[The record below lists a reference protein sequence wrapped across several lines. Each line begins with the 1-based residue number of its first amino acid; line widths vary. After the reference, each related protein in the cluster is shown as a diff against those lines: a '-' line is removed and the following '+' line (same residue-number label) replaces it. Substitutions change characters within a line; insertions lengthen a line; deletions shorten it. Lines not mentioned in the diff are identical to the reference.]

1 MRNATALLVSLLA
14 LIPGACTREE
24 PVTTAT
30 TKPAEIP
37 KYTTAIEADFDTDNL
52 LNLAYGA
59 SVVSR
64 TAEATIDSSAVHA
77 IDSTMRTGWMSP
89 PSSPEQ
95 TIVFSLLVP
104 ARLERIGVLNSDAD
118 IDSPST
124 VTFETS
130 SDGVQWRL
138 LQTLQ
143 TKGGEEPQLWDVTPT
158 VAHYIRVSTTGN
170 STIAVRSFQAL
181 GVELQPPVLP
191 PLEGCWRIN
200 DVPARFARD
209 GATITGI
216 LGTTPPTLID
226 GGTNGRVVELMW
238 TQGPM
243 WGYGVITLAPNAA
256 TLSGLRIH
264 EEISTQQYGE
274 GWFGDRVPC
283 DGITLAA
290 PQPGTLT
297 SRAPNDRWS
306 AYGIVFDANDAIV
319 AEPSR
324 AALDALAKRIA
335 AAPSQRFRITAHE
348 LRNAGAVEN
357 RRQTEKRIASLRA
370 AMSARGVDGSRL
382 EFVSAGDQWSE
393 PPIATALQ
401 RLMASRIDLERFG
414 R

>member
-1 MRNATALLVSLLA
+1 MRKAALLVSLVVSLLA
-14 LIPGACTREE
+14 GACTREE
-24 PVTTAT
+24 PVIPAPM
-30 TKPAEIP
+30 KPAEVP
-37 KYTTAIEADFDTDNL
+37 KYTTDIEPDFDTDNL

-77 IDSTMRTGWMSP
+77 IDSTMRTNWMSP

-104 ARLERIGVLNSDAD
+104 ARIKRIGVLNSDAD
-118 IDSPST
+118 IDSPTT

-130 SDGVQWRL
+130 SDGVQWHL
-138 LQTLQ
+138 LQKLQ

-158 VAHYIRVSTTGN
+158 VAQFLRVSTTGN
-170 STIAVRSFQAL
+170 STISVRSFHAL
-181 GVELQPPVLP
+181 GEELQPPVLP
-191 PLEGCWRIN
+191 PIEGCWRIN
-200 DVPARFARD
+200 DVPARFVRD

-238 TQGPM
+238 TQGAM

-290 PQPGTLT
+290 PQAGTLA

-335 AAPSQRFRITAHE
+335 AAPSQRFRVIAHE
-348 LRNAGAVEN
+348 LRNADAKLN
-357 RRQTEKRIASLRA
+357 RQQTEKRIASLRA
-370 AMSARGVDGSRL
+370 AMQTRGIDGARI